1 MKWRVCKYGL
11 LRELEWFCK
20 RRHTLSDVMVLKHRN
35 EAVHLL
41 YQVLVALGLF
51 EQTASFEQIA
61 ILEEAF
67 LWNWFPILW
76 LRHQEVVE
84 VLPLH
89 DLSLWSLKLEPTVTD
104 IDPDLVL
111 LAWGLDFIGGV
122 RWRHLDRLSK
132 WVLAFQFKQLRVHL
146 DVLRVTEFLRL
157 IRLHYSRKEHD
168 VVHALFGGFRRA
180 LLPTE
185 RL

>member
-41 YQVLVALGLF
+41 YQVLVALCLF
-51 EQTASFEQIA
+51 EQTASLEQIA

-67 LWNWFPILW
+67 LWNRLPILW

-89 DLSLWSLKLEPTVTD
+89 DLSLGSLKLEPAVTV
-104 IDPDLVL
+104 IDPDLEL
-111 LAWGLDFIGGV
+111 LARALEFIGGV
-122 RWRHLDRLSK
+122 RWRHLHRLSK
-132 WVLAFQFKQLRVHL
+132 WVLTFQLKQLRTHL